1 MMRMA
6 ILDLF
11 ILTLILVSLIIG
23 PMMLVATGYD
33 KKAKQPTRVDKI
45 LGNRG

>member
-1 MMRMA
+1 MRMA

-11 ILTLILVSLIIG
+11 ILILILATLTLG

>member
-1 MMRMA
+1 MRMA

-11 ILTLILVSLIIG
+11 ILILILVTLTIG

-33 KKAKQPTRVDKI
+33 KKARQPTTVDKI

>member
-1 MMRMA
+1 MRMA

-11 ILTLILVSLIIG
+11 ILTLILVSLIMG
-23 PMMLVATGYD
+23 PIMLVATSYD